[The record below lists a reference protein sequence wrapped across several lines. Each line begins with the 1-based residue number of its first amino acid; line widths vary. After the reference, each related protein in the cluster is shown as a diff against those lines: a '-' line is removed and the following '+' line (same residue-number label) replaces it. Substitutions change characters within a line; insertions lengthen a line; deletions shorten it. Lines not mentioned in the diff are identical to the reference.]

1 MNNVSQLR
9 VYLVWMNGNY
19 NIIGLKS
26 VICILILSRKVCE
39 CVFGISVMIT
49 QNYPYYEY
57 VSYHWIGFRMV
68 TKVFDVR
75 LLKCVKH
82 NNKV

>member
-26 VICILILSRKVCE
+26 VICILILSRKVCA

-49 QNYPYYEY
+49 QNYPYY

-68 TKVFDVR
+68 TKVCDVR

>member
-9 VYLVWMNGNY
+9 VCLVWMNSNY

-39 CVFGISVMIT
+39 CVFGTSVMIT
-49 QNYPYYEY
+49 QNYPYY
-57 VSYHWIGFRMV
+57 VSYHWIAFRMV
-68 TKVFDVR
+68 TNVF
-75 LLKCVKH
+75 
-82 NNKV
+82 